1 MPRSASQILK
11 VQFLLDGKITY
22 INTAASKYLQGWSEE
37 LIGKNIYTLLSPKEL
52 VDFEIQISRL
62 NLNRPLWLTQLASS
76 LSEKTERI
84 KWSLHLISP
93 LDDSVIEIQ
102 AVGRNISGWNQISE
116 NLDLTTNIIEN
127 SVDGIVVLDH
137 RGFIMTV
144 NRAFSQMT
152 GFSNDDVVGK
162 SISTL
167 QSNQH
172 STEFYD
178 SIRTAISENGIWQGE
193 LREIRK
199 NNENF
204 PAWVSISTLASS
216 SKSPP
221 YYAIYIRDISTIKNM
236 EENLSFIAFH
246 DPLTGLPNRALFH
259 NRLTHAIELARRNQK
274 MVTILFLDLDMFKTV
289 NDTFGHDKGDLLLQE
304 IAYRLGTIIRQSDT
318 VARMGG
324 DEFTLLLEDGNQGS
338 IVGAYS
344 VAKKILQ
351 VVSWPYTIDRREI
364 VITPSIG
371 ISIFPTDGDDVVTLL
386 KNADLAMYRA
396 KEMGKNNFQFFS
408 PELNVK
414 VHKRLDME
422 NHLRRAQECGE
433 LLLVYQPIINA
444 ETQKVTAVEAL
455 LRWEN
460 PDLGKVYPDEFI
472 PLAESSGM
480 ILPMGEWVLEHACK
494 KGKAFHDS
502 GFFIKVAINLSGR
515 QLESD
520 SFVQTVEVALDI
532 SGFNPEFLSLEITES
547 LLMGNLEKI
556 RKALLYLRSLGIGVS
571 IDDFGTG
578 YSSLNSLVV
587 LPIDTLKIDKS
598 FIADIANNPHN
609 LSLVQGI
616 ISIGHNLDLSVIGEG
631 VETKEQAGLLV
642 ANQCDGLQ
650 GYLYS
655 YPLSESAIMDYLA
668 EHYS

>member
-1 MPRSASQILK
+1 

-22 INTAASKYLQGWSEE
+22 INTAAAKYLQGSIETF
-37 LIGKNIYTLLSPKEL
+37 IGKNIYTLLTPKEL
-52 VDFEIQISRL
+52 IDFEIQISRL

-76 LSEKTERI
+76 LTEKAERI
-84 KWSLHLISP
+84 KWSLHLISS
-93 LDDSVIEIQ
+93 LDDNVVEIQ
-102 AVGRNISGWNQISE
+102 AVGRNITAWAQVSE
-116 NLDLTTNIIEN
+116 NLDLAMKIIEN
-127 SVDGIVVLDH
+127 SVDGILVMDQQ
-137 RGFIMTV
+137 GFILMV
-144 NRAFSQMT
+144 NHAFTLMT
-152 GFSNDDVVGK
+152 GFGNEDLVGK
-162 SISTL
+162 PISIL
-167 QSNQH
+167 ENNQH
-172 STEFYD
+172 SAEFYGA
-178 SIRTAISENGIWQGE
+178 IRKTLFEQGAWQGE
-193 LREIRK
+193 IWQKRK
-199 NNENF
+199 NNETF
-204 PAWVSISTLASS
+204 PAWISISALSS
-216 SKSPP
+216 TEQPSTHFAL
-221 YYAIYIRDISTIKNM
+221 YLRDISTIKSM

-246 DPLTGLPNRALFH
+246 DPLTGLPNRALFQ

-338 IVGAYS
+338 IVGAYT

-351 VVSWPYTIDRREI
+351 VVSWPFTIDRREI

-371 ISIFPTDGDDVVTLL
+371 ISIFPTDGDDVTTLL

-433 LLLVYQPIINA
+433 LSLYYQPIVNA
-444 ETQKVTAVEAL
+444 KTQKVTAIEAL

-460 PDLGKVYPDEFI
+460 PELGKVYPDEFI
-472 PLAESSGM
+472 PIAESSGL
-480 ILPMGEWVLEHACK
+480 ILPMGEWVLENACI
-494 KGKAFHDS
+494 KGRALHDQ
-502 GFFIKVAINLSGR
+502 GFLVKLSINLSGR
-515 QLESD
+515 QLESEN
-520 SFVQTVEVALDI
+520 FVQTIESALEV

-556 RKALLYLRSLGIGVS
+556 RKALIYLRSLGIGVS

-598 FIADIANNPHN
+598 FISDIANNPHN

-616 ISIGHNLDLSVIGEG
+616 ISIGHNLELMVVGEG
-631 VETKEQAGLLV
+631 VETKEQAGLLT
-642 ANQCDGLQ
+642 ANACDGLQ
-650 GYLYS
+650 GYLFS
-655 YPLSESAIMDYLA
+655 YPLSDTAITDYLS
-668 EHYS
+668 EHF